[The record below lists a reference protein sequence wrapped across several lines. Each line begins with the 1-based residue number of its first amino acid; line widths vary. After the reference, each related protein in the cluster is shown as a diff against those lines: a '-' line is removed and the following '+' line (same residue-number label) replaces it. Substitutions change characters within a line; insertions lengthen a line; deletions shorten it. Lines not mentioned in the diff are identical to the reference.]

1 MEKKGIGSSPAVSKD
16 FSKVKGPRPK
26 LSMLD
31 AVAVIVGVVIG
42 AGIFRAPSIVA
53 ANSADN
59 LTFLG
64 VWIIGGLVSFIG
76 ALCYGELATTFP
88 NTGGDYHF
96 LRLAF
101 GEKLSFL
108 FAWAR
113 MSVIQTGS
121 VALLSYIVGDYA
133 AQIYP
138 LGNYSSPIYASAVVV
153 LLTGI
158 NIVGIQFGT
167 LAQKSLMALEILAIL
182 AVVFSG
188 LFFFESR
195 PISLESAPATG
206 SGAMGLALIFV
217 LLTFG
222 GWNEAAYISAELRS
236 GPRKMAAALI
246 WSILTITII
255 YFLLNLAY
263 LKVLGL
269 EDMSKTDAVGAAFM
283 YVIYGKEGA
292 LIISILVIV
301 SALTSVNATIFTG
314 ARTNYALGRDFH
326 SFRFMGHWNEKT
338 SSPVY
343 ALVIQGIISLT
354 IVGLGL
360 FTRRGFE
367 TMIEYTAPVFWFFL
381 LMVGLSLF
389 VLRKNEPRRDRPFR
403 VPLYP
408 ITPLIF
414 CFSTAYLLYSSV
426 AYTGIGALV
435 GIGVLCLGAIVLFF
449 MPKSQIAQH

>member
-1 MEKKGIGSSPAVSKD
+1 
-16 FSKVKGPRPK
+16 
-26 LSMLD
+26 
-31 AVAVIVGVVIG
+31 
-42 AGIFRAPSIVA
+42 
-53 ANSADN
+53 
-59 LTFLG
+59 
-64 VWIIGGLVSFIG
+64 
-76 ALCYGELATTFP
+76 
-88 NTGGDYHF
+88 
-96 LRLAF
+96 
-101 GEKLSFL
+101 
-108 FAWAR
+108 
-113 MSVIQTGS
+113 
-121 VALLSYIVGDYA
+121 
-133 AQIYP
+133 
-138 LGNYSSPIYASAVVV
+138 
-153 LLTGI
+153 
-158 NIVGIQFGT
+158 
-167 LAQKSLMALEILAIL
+167 
-182 AVVFSG
+182 
-188 LFFFESR
+188 
-195 PISLESAPATG
+195 
-206 SGAMGLALIFV
+206 MGLALIFV